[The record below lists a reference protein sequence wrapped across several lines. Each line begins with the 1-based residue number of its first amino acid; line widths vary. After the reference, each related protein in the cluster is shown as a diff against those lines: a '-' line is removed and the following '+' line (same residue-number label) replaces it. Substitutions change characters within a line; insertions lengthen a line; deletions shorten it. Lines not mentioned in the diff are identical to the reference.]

1 VAIDEKDQLDYGYQ
15 LQKVMYDQVPAIG
28 VYYGGSWGLYNTTKF
43 TGWPTAEN
51 PYASLMTYESTP
63 LLIFTSLKKTQKDG
77 E

>member
-1 VAIDEKDQLDYGYQ
+1 
-15 LQKVMYDQVPAIG
+15 VPAIG